1 MGMKKKAAMKA
12 MKVMKK
18 KAAMK
23 AMKAMKKKSVSK
35 IARGQMAKAMVL
47 RGSKE
52 KTVGGLTAKDLTK
65 NVRQDCQQEEVCL
78 CQEVSMDPGRR
89 QGTQGIEDHWLRR
102 RQEGHSSV
110 CKGQGVLQPVSAALS
125 HMRVFR

>member
-1 MGMKKKAAMKA
+1 MKAMKVMKKKAAMKA

-23 AMKAMKKKSVSK
+23 AMKAMKKKAVSK

-52 KTVGGLTAKDLTK
+52 KTTGGLTAKDLIK
-65 NVRQDCQQEEVCL
+65 NKYGKI
-78 CQEVSMDPGRR
+78 VSKKSSGRSK
-89 QGTQGIEDHWLRR
+89 GTQGIEDHWLRR
-102 RQEGHSSV
+102 HQEGLSSV

>member
-1 MGMKKKAAMKA
+1 MKAMKVMKKKAAMKA

-23 AMKAMKKKSVSK
+23 AMKVKKKTVSK
-35 IARGQMAKAMVL
+35 VAHGQMAKAMVL

-65 NVRQDCQQEEVCL
+65 NKFGKI
-78 CQEVSMDPGRR
+78 VSKKR
-89 QGTQGIEDHWLRR
+89 
-102 RQEGHSSV
+102 SV
-110 CKGQGVLQPVSAALS
+110 FAKKSPWIQAVAKARKALKITGFVAVKKG
-125 HMRVFR
+125 

>member
-1 MGMKKKAAMKA
+1 MGAMKAMKVMKKKAAMKA

-23 AMKAMKKKSVSK
+23 AMKAMKKKTVSK

-65 NVRQDCQQEEVCL
+65 NKYGKI
-78 CQEVSMDPGRR
+78 VSKKSSARGKKSPWMQAVAKARKALKLTGFVA
-89 QGTQGIEDHWLRR
+89 IK
-102 RQEGHSSV
+102 EGSPLYV
-110 CKGQGVLQPVSAALS
+110 KAKEFYGN
-125 HMRVFR
+125 